1 MQNWKISVK
10 ALSKRLQK
18 LMIITKRL
26 LQLVGS
32 FFAIMIS
39 KNGDYNKQKWQVLIV
54 SFAYSD

>member
-18 LMIITKRL
+18 LTIITKRL
-26 LQLVGS
+26 LELIGS

-39 KNGDYNKQKWQVLIV
+39 KTGDYNKQKWQVLIV